1 MAGHFTNI
9 KCEIIKKCFYITINI
24 FVWLVLNTTADEEF
38 YGCEEIDDCQT
49 EHETSLFLYFSKYIK
64 SYIKIQWKRN

>member
-1 MAGHFTNI
+1 MAEMAGHFTNI
-9 KCEIIKKCFYITINI
+9 KYEIIKKCFYITINI

-49 EHETSLFLYFSKYIK
+49 KHVLFKNLTCSQIFQST
-64 SYIKIQWKRN
+64 